1 MIRHTLTALLLVVV
15 LPSGAAAQVSFD
27 RLLRADEEPENWLT
41 YSGSYKSQRHSQLDQ
56 ITPANVT
63 DLELRWVFQ
72 ARSLEV
78 FQATPLVVDG
88 IMYLVEPTNTV
99 VALDAKLGRVFWT
112 YQHTPART
120 ARPCCG
126 AVNRG
131 LGILDNTLFLAT
143 VDATLIALDATSG
156 KPLWKTSVGNPAEG
170 YALTLAPLVVKD
182 KVIVGIA
189 GGEYGI
195 RGFIAAYDAETGE
208 EAWKFYTIPGP
219 GEPGHETWEG
229 DDWMHGGAPAWL
241 TGSYDPD
248 LNLTYWGIG
257 NPGPDWNP
265 SQRPGDNLYSDSV
278 VALNADTGELDWY
291 FQFTPNDPY
300 DYDSVQI
307 PVLIDAPD
315 GAGGTLKLMLWAN
328 RNGFF
333 YVLNRESGRF
343 LSGSPFVDV
352 NWASGLDDSGRPVLT
367 PQPPGATTFPGVQG
381 GTNWYSPSYS
391 PGTGLFYVSAWESYG
406 AVFEPQEVEYQ
417 PGRIFLGGRPASPI
431 QGGANVP
438 GLNRGHINNWTEAAG
453 NGAVLAI
460 DPRTGQQAW
469 RFEMTDVTTSG
480 ILTTGSNV
488 LFTGSREGYFQ
499 ALDAESGDLLWK
511 QTLGGMIANGPM
523 SYMIDGTQFV
533 AVAAGHSLF
542 VFALG
547 E

>member
-1 MIRHTLTALLLVVV
+1 MTRHTLIVLLLLSL
-15 LPSGAAAQVSFD
+15 LPSGAVAQVSFD

-41 YSGSYKSQRHSQLDQ
+41 YSGSYKSQRHSRLDQ
-56 ITPANVT
+56 VTPANVT

-99 VALDAKLGRVFWT
+99 VALDATLGRVFWT
-112 YQHTPART
+112 YEYTPART

-131 LGILDNTLFLAT
+131 LGILGNTLFLAT
-143 VDATLIALDATSG
+143 VDANLVALDATSG
-156 KPLWKTSVGNPAEG
+156 KPLWKTSVGDPAEG

-195 RGFIAAYDAETGE
+195 RGFIAAYDARTGE

-219 GEPGHETWEG
+219 GEPGHETWQG

-278 VALNADTGELDWY
+278 VALNADTGELEWY

-300 DYDSVQI
+300 DFDSVQI
-307 PVLIDAPD
+307 PVLIDPPD
-315 GAGGTLKLMLWAN
+315 GAGGTLKLMLWGN

-333 YVLNRESGRF
+333 YVLDRESGRF
-343 LSGSPFVDV
+343 LSGSPFVEV

-406 AVFEPQEVEYQ
+406 AVFEPQDVEYQ
-417 PGRIFLGGRPASPI
+417 PGRIFLGGRPTSPI
-431 QGGANVP
+431 PGGANVP
-438 GLNRGHINNWTEAAG
+438 GLARGHINNWTEAAG
-453 NGAVLAI
+453 NGAVIAI
-460 DPRTGQQAW
+460 DPRTGQQRW
-469 RFEMTDVTTSG
+469 RFAMTDVTSSG
-480 ILTTGSNV
+480 ILTTGSNL

-499 ALDAESGDLLWK
+499 ALNAETGDLLWK

-523 SYMIDGTQFV
+523 TYMVEGTQFV

-542 VFALG
+542 VFAL
-547 E
+547 EE

>member
-1 MIRHTLTALLLVVV
+1 MTRHTLIALLLLSL

-63 DLELRWVFQ
+63 DLELRWVLQ

-112 YQHTPART
+112 YDYTPSRD

-143 VDATLIALDATSG
+143 IDANLIALDATSG
-156 KPLWKTSVGNPAEG
+156 KPLWKTNVGDPAAG
-170 YALTLAPLVVKD
+170 YALTLAPLVIKD
-182 KVIVGIA
+182 KVVVGIA

-195 RGFIAAYDAETGE
+195 RGFIAAYDAKTGE

-219 GEPGHETWEG
+219 GEPGHETWQG

-278 VALNADTGELDWY
+278 VALDADTGELEWY

-315 GAGGTLKLMLWAN
+315 GAGGTLKLMLWGN

-333 YVLNRESGRF
+333 YVLDRESGRF

-406 AVFEPQEVEYQ
+406 AVFQPQEVEYQ

-431 QGGANVP
+431 PGGANVP
-438 GLNRGHINNWTEAAG
+438 GLRRGHINNWTEAAG

-469 RFEMTDVTTSG
+469 RFEMTDVTASG
-480 ILTTGSNV
+480 ILTTGSNL
-488 LFTGSREGYFQ
+488 LFTGTRDGYFQ
-499 ALDAESGDLLWK
+499 ALDAASGDLLWK

-523 SYMIDGTQFV
+523 SYMVDDTQFV
-533 AVAAGHSLF
+533 AVASGHSLF
-542 VFALG
+542 VFALKD
-547 E
+547 

>member
-1 MIRHTLTALLLVVV
+1 MTRHTLIALLLLSL

-63 DLELRWVFQ
+63 DLELRWVLQ

-112 YQHTPART
+112 YDYTPSRD

-143 VDATLIALDATSG
+143 IDANLIALDATSG
-156 KPLWKTSVGNPAEG
+156 KPLWKTNVGDPAAG
-170 YALTLAPLVVKD
+170 YALTLAPLVIKD
-182 KVIVGIA
+182 KVVVGIA

-195 RGFIAAYDAETGE
+195 RGFIAAYDAKTGE

-219 GEPGHETWEG
+219 GEPGHETWQG

-278 VALNADTGELDWY
+278 VALNADTGELEWY

-315 GAGGTLKLMLWAN
+315 GAGGTLKLMLWGN

-333 YVLNRESGRF
+333 YVLDRESGRF

-406 AVFEPQEVEYQ
+406 AVFQPQEVEYQ

-438 GLNRGHINNWTEAAG
+438 GLRRGHINNWTEAAG

-469 RFEMTDVTTSG
+469 RFEMTDVTASG
-480 ILTTGSNV
+480 ILTTGSNL
-488 LFTGSREGYFQ
+488 LFTGTRDGYFQ
-499 ALDAESGDLLWK
+499 ALDAASGDLLWK

-523 SYMIDGTQFV
+523 SYMVDDTQFV
-533 AVAAGHSLF
+533 AVASGHSLF
-542 VFALG
+542 VFALKD
-547 E
+547 

>member
-1 MIRHTLTALLLVVV
+1 MTRHALIALLLVSL
-15 LPSGAAAQVSFD
+15 LPSNAAAQVSFD

-112 YQHTPART
+112 YEYTPSRA

-143 VDATLIALDATSG
+143 VDANLVALDATSG
-156 KPLWKTSVGNPAEG
+156 KPLWKTSVGDPAAG
-170 YALTLAPLVVKD
+170 YALTLAPLVIKD
-182 KVIVGIA
+182 KVVVGIA

-195 RGFIAAYDAETGE
+195 RGFIAAYDAQTGE

-219 GEPGHETWEG
+219 GEPGHETWQG

-278 VALNADTGELDWY
+278 VALNADTGELEWY

-315 GAGGTLKLMLWAN
+315 GAGGTLKLMLWGN

-391 PGTGLFYVSAWESYG
+391 PGTGLFYVSAWEGYG

-431 QGGANVP
+431 AGGANVP
-438 GLNRGHINNWTEAAG
+438 GLGRGHINNWTEAAG

-460 DPRTGQQAW
+460 DPRTGQQRW
-469 RFEMTDVTTSG
+469 RFEMTDVTSSG
-480 ILTTGSNV
+480 ILTTGSDL
-488 LFTGSREGYFQ
+488 LFTGSREGYFH
-499 ALDAESGDLLWK
+499 ALDAETGDLLWK

-523 SYMIDGTQFV
+523 SYMVDDTQFV

-542 VFALG
+542 VFALEG
-547 E
+547 